1 MKATEVVE
9 KLIQQIES
17 GCAPWKL
24 PWDSAS
30 SSGLPTNPATQ
41 RKYSGSNVLS
51 LWAEQ
56 AIQSFPTSLWLGFEQ
71 GKKLG
76 GNVRK
81 GEHGT
86 WVVIYRSG
94 ERENAESGE
103 TETYRFLTAKPVFNI
118 SQFDGL
124 DHLVPAFESNT
135 WEPIEQA
142 ERVLANSNADIRY
155 GGDRAFFSPSL
166 DRIQLPE
173 RERFHTA
180 EGFAATALHEL
191 SHWTGH
197 QSRLNRD
204 LGKRFGSDSYAIE
217 ELVAEIASAFVQS
230 EIGLQADIEGHASYL
245 DSWLNV
251 LCRDKTAILTA
262 AKQASMACD
271 FIIAKAS
278 LQNAPRTA

>member
-1 MKATEVVE
+1 MKATEVVD
-9 KLIQQIES
+9 KLIQQIEA

-24 PWDSAS
+24 PWDSSA
-30 SSGLPTNPATQ
+30 SSGLPTNPSTK

-56 AIQSFPTSLWLGFEQ
+56 AIQSFPTSPWLGFEQ
-71 GKKLG
+71 GKRLG

-86 WVVIYRSG
+86 WVVVYRTG
-94 ERENAESGE
+94 ERENSESGE

-124 DHLVPAFESNT
+124 DHLVPKHDSHS
-135 WEPIEQA
+135 WEPLDEA
-142 ERVLANSNADIRY
+142 ERVLAESGAEIRY
-155 GGDRAFFSPSL
+155 GGERAFYSTIT
-166 DRIQLPE
+166 DRIQLPVK
-173 RERFHTA
+173 ERFHSA

-191 SHWTGH
+191 GHWTGH

-204 LGKRFGSDSYAIE
+204 MGKRFGSDSYAME
-217 ELVAEIASAFVQS
+217 ELVAEITSAFVQS

-245 DSWLNV
+245 DSWLQV
-251 LCRDKTAILTA
+251 LKRDKTAILTA

-271 FIIAKAS
+271 FILKRVEK
-278 LQNAPRTA
+278 NE

>member
-1 MKATEVVE
+1 MKANDVID
-9 KLIQQIES
+9 KLIQQIEA

-51 LWAEQ
+51 LWAAQ
-56 AIQSFPTSLWLGFEQ
+56 AIESYPSSLWLGFEQ

-124 DHLVPAFESNT
+124 DHLVPAFESHT
-135 WEPIEQA
+135 WEPLEQA
-142 ERVLANSNADIRY
+142 ERVLTNSNADIRY

-180 EGFAATALHEL
+180 EGFSATALHEL

-197 QSRLNRD
+197 SSRLNRD
-204 LGKRFGSDSYAIE
+204 LDKRFGSEAYAME

-230 EIGLQADIEGHASYL
+230 EIGLHADIEGHASYL
-245 DSWLNV
+245 DSWLQV
-251 LCRDKTAILTA
+251 LKRDKTAILTA
-262 AKQASMACD
+262 AKQASMACE
-271 FIIAKAS
+271 FILAKAS

>member
-9 KLIQQIES
+9 KLIQQIEA
-17 GCAPWKL
+17 GCLPWKF

-30 SSGLPTNPATQ
+30 SSGLPTNPATK

-124 DHLVPAFESNT
+124 DHLVPKHESHN
-135 WEPIEQA
+135 WEPLEEA
-142 ERVLANSNADIRY
+142 ERVLTNSGAEILY
-155 GGDRAFFSPSL
+155 GGHRAYYSVTT
-166 DRIQLPE
+166 DRIHLPD
-173 RERFHTA
+173 RDRFRSA
-180 EGFAATALHEL
+180 QGAAATGLHEL

-204 LGKRFGSDSYAIE
+204 LGKRFGSDSYAME
-217 ELVAEIASAFVQS
+217 ELVAEITSAFVQS
-230 EIGLQADIEGHASYL
+230 EIGLKADIENHASYL
-245 DSWLNV
+245 DEWLPA
-251 LCRDKTAILTA
+251 LRRDKTAILTA

-271 FIIAKAS
+271 FILAKAS